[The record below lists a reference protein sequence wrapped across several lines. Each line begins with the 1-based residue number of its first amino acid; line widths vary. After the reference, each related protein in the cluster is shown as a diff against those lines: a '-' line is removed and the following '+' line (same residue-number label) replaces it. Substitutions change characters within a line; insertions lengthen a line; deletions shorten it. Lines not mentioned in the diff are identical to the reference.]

1 MFFLFRKYEVLLL
14 FTPFV
19 LVLERALVL
28 VVEVNWCGSF
38 GRRWSWTATGVWY
51 SGTVDVCGGG
61 LALR

>member
-38 GRRWSWTATGVWY
+38 GRKVV
-51 SGTVDVCGGG
+51 VDSDGG
-61 LALR
+61 LVQ